1 MQPLS
6 EALVVVMERRGWRKA
21 IAGSSHDL
29 RVVDVVGGTGAGKST
44 VGNIVTN
51 NRPPPAGAGFKEGTT
66 AESETTEV
74 QTLEA
79 TVKLPQTTLGGLS
92 RYKLSWSDTQGI
104 CDTGGRTVAF
114 LDHIVE
120 HMKTNPPNGIVLVY
134 NSAEKDTAE
143 AKLGY
148 KAMKLCFNES
158 LPDGRTILVMNKM
171 TPLALLRRSHGEE
184 AAEEYARIY
193 ADNLSRVC
201 SALGMEEG
209 GLSNVVPVEMHSLD
223 DPDGHWVKAVH
234 TRIANFPAKPLDCS
248 RFKTFTEVL
257 LTARRFKNDAMDAVT
272 VAEETI
278 ADIQSRNANIENDIQ
293 WHEARITSM
302 KAAIPLAATGG
313 LTSSV
318 VLGLLSFGI
327 GAAVAG
333 AGTAAAVAGLTAA
346 LVDSQHKAPALREK
360 LRANE
365 LEIAGIHENKEE
377 NLEKEKA
384 KYVAFLTEVEEVES
398 VMTMTVQP

>member
-1 MQPLS
+1 
-6 EALVVVMERRGWRKA
+6 
-21 IAGSSHDL
+21 
-29 RVVDVVGGTGAGKST
+29 
-44 VGNIVTN
+44 
-51 NRPPPAGAGFKEGTT
+51 
-66 AESETTEV
+66 
-74 QTLEA
+74 
-79 TVKLPQTTLGGLS
+79 
-92 RYKLSWSDTQGI
+92 
-104 CDTGGRTVAF
+104 
-114 LDHIVE
+114 
-120 HMKTNPPNGIVLVY
+120 
-134 NSAEKDTAE
+134 
-143 AKLGY
+143 
-148 KAMKLCFNES
+148 
-158 LPDGRTILVMNKM
+158 
-171 TPLALLRRSHGEE
+171 
-184 AAEEYARIY
+184 
-193 ADNLSRVC
+193 
-201 SALGMEEG
+201 
-209 GLSNVVPVEMHSLD
+209 
-223 DPDGHWVKAVH
+223 
-234 TRIANFPAKPLDCS
+234 
-248 RFKTFTEVL
+248 
-257 LTARRFKNDAMDAVT
+257 MDAVT
-272 VAEETI
+272 VAGETI

-333 AGTAAAVAGLTAA
+333 AGTAA